1 MMKCK
6 NCGSE
11 NPEDV
16 AYCKECGA
24 LFSEKTMI
32 LNSGTK
38 MMGDPLSFSPGEKFG
53 DRYQIIEEIGQGGM
67 GKVFKAMDR
76 ELNIVVA
83 LKMIKPQLSTDPDIV
98 SRFKKELLLAREILH
113 ENVIRIHDLGE
124 INGIKYIS
132 MNYIQGNSLSE
143 IIQSTGKLTIEK
155 SIDIAKQV
163 CSALDAAHSK
173 GIIHR
178 DLKPQNVMIDKHGKA
193 YVLDFGIARSLHA
206 DMDAGST
213 QEGIVLGSPYYM
225 SPEQIK
231 GERVDESTDIYS
243 LGVLMYEMVTG
254 RPPFEAENPVAL
266 LHLHVD
272 RKPECPSKFN
282 PQIPPKL
289 ENIILKCLEKK
300 KKSRYPAVTGVV
312 HDLEKDRTVQ
322 IPPLKLEKEEKEQ
335 RAANRVFKY
344 ALRAFI
350 LLLVIYAAISILS
363 LINDSTNN
371 VRIEKLKSEY
381 ETYYKDHFPVQK
393 DWLPA
398 EWEAKDCNA
407 WDTYMEFF
415 LPKETDDDT
424 VKKEYDRIAD
434 AVKCSKLD
442 SSGTFETGLSSTM
455 ITDYI
460 DMVTLDARNDFR
472 EGNLEPGLA
481 KLNHL
486 MVFAVDLF
494 AASSRLEE
502 HQTALSCF
510 NKICSQLIPLLLCRE
525 MTPGSL
531 SPYERECLSAFGE
544 LRGPLTPVTFEPDS
558 PPVREEAVQ
567 AAMTKIES
575 IEKLIHAALE
585 KFEPDTMVRKQ
596 YLGLAKRYENI
607 YDAVDMTETNYH
619 IYGKLKFWNNWF
631 SINRYF
637 YKEGIEFYE
646 GLFER
651 LKDIRD
657 MYDKRNVINSYFE
670 KRIGS
675 YEESRNGLVP
685 NLPRAALELN
695 VSRTFAKL
703 VLILRTI
710 NTYGIDST
718 EFLNLKGTPLLINDL
733 SGEPF
738 EITEDETGY
747 SIVLDKDVPLPL
759 KKINYREH
767 HKEVLKTLT
776 DFDSK

>member
-1 MMKCK
+1 MTCK

-11 NPEDV
+11 NPED
-16 AYCKECGA
+16 ATYCKECGA
-24 LFSEKTMI
+24 LFTEKTMV

-38 MMGDPLSFSPGEKFG
+38 MMGDPMSFSPGEKFG
-53 DRYQIIEEIGQGGM
+53 DRYQVIEEIGQGGM

-98 SRFKKELLLAREILH
+98 SRFKTELLLAREILH

-132 MNYIQGNSLSE
+132 MNYIQGNSLAE

-163 CSALDAAHSK
+163 CSALDAAHGKS
-173 GIIHR
+173 IIHR
-178 DLKPQNVMIDKHGKA
+178 DLKPQNVMIDKYGKA
-193 YVLDFGIARSLHA
+193 YVLDFGIARSIHA
-206 DMDAGST
+206 DIDAGST

-231 GERVDESTDIYS
+231 GEKVDTSTDIYS

-254 RPPFEAENPVAL
+254 RPPFEAESPVAL

-300 KKSRYPAVTGVV
+300 KKSRYASVTEVL
-312 HDLEKDRTVQ
+312 HDLEKDKTVQ
-322 IPPLKLEKEEKEQ
+322 IPPLKVEKEKKEHPTA
-335 RAANRVFKY
+335 RRVFKY

-350 LLLVIYAAISILS
+350 LLLVIYAAVSILS

-398 EWEAKDCNA
+398 GWEAKNCNA

-415 LPKETDDDT
+415 LPGKPGAKT
-424 VKKEYDRIAD
+424 VAKDYDRIAD

-442 SSGTFETGLSSTM
+442 SSGTIDTRLSSDK
-455 ITDYI
+455 INEYA
-460 DMVTLDARNDFR
+460 DMVIRDAGKDFR
-472 EGNLEPGLA
+472 AGNLEAGLT

-486 MVFAVDLF
+486 LVFAMDLF
-494 AASSRLEE
+494 AGSNRLEE
-502 HQTALSCF
+502 HEAALTCF
-510 NKICSQLIPLLLCRE
+510 NKICIQLIPLLLCRE

-531 SPYERECLSAFGE
+531 SSYERECLSAFGE
-544 LRGPLTPVTFEPDS
+544 LREPFTPVTFDPNS
-558 PPVREEAVQ
+558 PPIKEETLQ
-567 AAMTKIES
+567 AAMIKIAS

-596 YLGLAKRYENI
+596 YLGLAKHYEKV
-607 YDAVDMTETNYH
+607 YDSMGMTETNYH
-619 IYGKLKFWNNWF
+619 IYGKLKFWNYWF

-670 KRIGS
+670 KYFGS
-675 YEESRNGLVP
+675 YEESSNGLVP
-685 NLPRAALELN
+685 DLPGAALGLN

-703 VLILRTI
+703 VLILRVI
-710 NTYGIDST
+710 NTYGIDSN
-718 EFLNLKGTPLLINDL
+718 EFLNLKGTPLFINDL
-733 SGEPF
+733 PGEPF
-738 EITEDETGY
+738 EIIEDDAGY
-747 SIVLDKDVPLPL
+747 SIVLDKDVTLDL
-759 KKINYREH
+759 KKINYLEH
-767 HKEVLKTLT
+767 HEKVLKTLG